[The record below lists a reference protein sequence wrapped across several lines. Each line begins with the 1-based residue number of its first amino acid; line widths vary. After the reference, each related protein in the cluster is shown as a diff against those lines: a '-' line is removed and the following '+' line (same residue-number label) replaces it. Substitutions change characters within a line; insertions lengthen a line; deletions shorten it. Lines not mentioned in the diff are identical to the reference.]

1 MSVRSS
7 TLLRLA
13 LIGDAA
19 ASGATGLL
27 MALGAGPLEGLLG
40 LPETLLRTA
49 GLILLPYAAAIA
61 ALGTRDRLPRAAIWS
76 VIALNVVWA
85 VESALLLVSSWADP
99 TGLGIGFVIFQAAV
113 VAGFAA
119 AQYIGLRRVS
129 AGAALAAA

>member
-13 LIGDAA
+13 LLGDAA

-27 MALGAGPLEGLLG
+27 MALGAGPLENLLG

-61 ALGTRDRLPRAAIWS
+61 ALGTRDRLPRAAVWA

-85 VESALLLVSSWADP
+85 VESALLLVSNWTDP

-113 VAGFAA
+113 VAGFAV
-119 AQYIGLRRVS
+119 AQYIGLRRVP
-129 AGAALAAA
+129 ADAALAAA